1 MEKLRN
7 SQRAKGLT
15 DPDFH
20 PTSMPGVYH
29 FHSFS
34 SLFYQPPFL
43 PFPVCLLSTTQSIQ
57 MGKFAQLKKLLVEKE
72 DEPEREDN
80 QASSGEE
87 SSDEAE
93 VEETVSRSVLFF

>member
-1 MEKLRN
+1 
-7 SQRAKGLT
+7 
-15 DPDFH
+15 
-20 PTSMPGVYH
+20 
-29 FHSFS
+29 
-34 SLFYQPPFL
+34 
-43 PFPVCLLSTTQSIQ
+43 